1 MVKHEEQVDGQIA
14 FDFCLEPINYV
25 VQANKLISGKQNLN
39 LNSAKFIRSAIM
51 QVVREDEELKPY
63 IVTIKELAKLFNVVP
78 ENLYSDVETMIKN
91 IRENPV
97 YIKRVDGKRIRW
109 IEYPWYSRCEYDSK
123 IGISI
128 QLNPSLKPLL
138 INLKQHY
145 TQYMLK
151 EILAMKSIYAIRIF
165 EIVQSRIMNKTPPPD
180 GIHVIL
186 AVQEIRECC
195 SCEDKLL
202 KFNHFKTRVLD
213 FAVKEINR
221 TTMYT
226 ISYSYVKKS
235 RSVEGIDFFI
245 KSKFSKN

>member
-1 MVKHEEQVDGQIA
+1 MGKHDEQVDEQVT
-14 FDFCLEPINYV
+14 FNFCLEPTNYV
-25 VQANKLISGKQNLN
+25 VQANTLIGGKQNLN

-63 IVTIKELAKLFNVVP
+63 VVTIRELAKLLEVSP
-78 ENLYSDVETMIKN
+78 ENLYRDVEAMIKN

-97 YIKRVDGKRIRW
+97 YIKRADGKRIRW
-109 IEYPWYSRCEYDSK
+109 IDYPWYSRCEYNSAV
-123 IGISI
+123 GISI
-128 QLNPSLKPLL
+128 QLNPYLKPLL
-138 INLKQHY
+138 LKLKQHY

-165 EIVQSRIMNKTPPPD
+165 EIIQSRIMSRAVPKK
-180 GIHVIL
+180 GAHVVL

-226 ISYSYVKKS
+226 LSYTYVKNG
-235 RSVEGIDFFI
+235 RSVEAIDFFI
-245 KSKFSKN
+245 KSKLC